1 MKRVTCHPR
10 VPAARRVALTVLA
23 TTIGLLLALVVVT
36 AQAPPDFDSSYK
48 TGPQYADLDDVI
60 HYTIVA
66 VNTGGPVQNVV
77 LSDSLPSGV
86 QFIPGSCTY
95 VYDGQSWNCGDL
107 HQMWQA
113 NFASG
118 DRITTT
124 LAVRVTAST
133 AQWPLVNRAYLSWNG
148 GQKEM
153 VFTTTVGTP
162 PPDFSL
168 SYKTGPHY
176 AKTGDV
182 IAYTIVAVNTGGP
195 VQSVVLSDTL
205 PSLVDFVPGSCR
217 YIYDGQSWNCGDLGQ
232 IWQRNFASGDSI
244 TTTFAVTVTA
254 STVTWPLENCAY
266 LSWDGSQEEM
276 CFTTRVADYIPDFT
290 SSYKTGPLF
299 AEIDDEIRYTIV
311 AVNTGEAAQN
321 VVLSDTVPSGLHF
334 VAGSC
339 TYIYAG
345 QSWSCDS
352 LAPDQMWQRDLASGA
367 RITTTFAVTV
377 AAGTGT
383 AVLPV
388 KNCAYLS
395 WGGVQHPQCFTTTLN
410 PLYIYLPVVLR
421 NL

>member
-133 AQWPLVNRAYLSWNG
+133 AQWPLVNRAYLSWDG
-148 GQKEM
+148 DQKE
-153 VFTTTVGTP
+153 VIFTTTVGTP
-162 PPDFSL
+162 LPDFSL
-168 SYKTGPHY
+168 SDKTGTHY

-195 VQSVVLSDTL
+195 VQNVVLSDTL

-217 YIYDGQSWNCGDLGQ
+217 YTYDGQSWDCGGLDQ
-232 IWQRNFASGDSI
+232 IWQRNFATGDRI
-244 TTTFAVTVTA
+244 TTTFAVTVAAGTLQ
-254 STVTWPLENCAY
+254 WPLENCAY

-276 CFTTRVADYIPDFT
+276 CFTTRVAESVPDFS
-290 SSYKTGPLF
+290 SSYKNN
-299 AEIDDEIRYTIV
+299 R
-311 AVNTGEAAQN
+311 
-321 VVLSDTVPSGLHF
+321 
-334 VAGSC
+334 C
-339 TYIYAG
+339 
-345 QSWSCDS
+345 
-352 LAPDQMWQRDLASGA
+352 
-367 RITTTFAVTV
+367 
-377 AAGTGT
+377 
-383 AVLPV
+383 
-388 KNCAYLS
+388 
-395 WGGVQHPQCFTTTLN
+395 
-410 PLYIYLPVVLR
+410 
-421 NL
+421 

>member
-1 MKRVTCHPR
+1 MKRVTYCPR

-23 TTIGLLLALVVVT
+23 TAIGLLLALVVVT

-48 TGPQYADLDDVI
+48 TGPQYADLGDVI

-95 VYDGQSWNCGDL
+95 TYDGQSWNCGDL

-133 AQWPLVNRAYLSWNG
+133 AQWPLVNRAYLSWDG

-182 IAYTIVAVNTGGP
+182 IAYTIVAVNAGGP
-195 VQSVVLSDTL
+195 VQNVVLSDTL

-217 YIYDGQSWNCGDLGQ
+217 YSYDGQSWACGGLDQL
-232 IWQRNFASGDSI
+232 WQRNFATGDRI

-254 STVTWPLENCAY
+254 GTATLPLKNCAY
-266 LSWDGSQEEM
+266 LSWDGSQEEI
-276 CFTTRVADYIPDFT
+276 CFTTRVAESVPDFT

-299 AEIDDEIRYTIV
+299 AETQDEIWYTIV
-311 AVNTGEAAQN
+311 AVNTGEEAQG
-321 VVLSDTVPSGLHF
+321 VVLSDTLPSELQF

-339 TYIYAG
+339 TYTDDG
-345 QSWSCDS
+345 QHHHNCTHG
-352 LAPDQMWQRDLASGA
+352 LDQMWQRTLATGD
-367 RITTTFAVTV
+367 RITTTFAATTTV
-377 AAGTGT
+377 GTPQW
-383 AVLPV
+383 PV
-388 KNCAYLS
+388 ENCAYLS
-395 WGGVQHPQCFTTTLN
+395 WGGIQHPQCFTTTLN
-410 PLYIYLPVVLR
+410 PLYLYLPVVMR
-421 NL
+421 SA

>member
-1 MKRVTCHPR
+1 MKRATYRPR
-10 VPAARRVALTVLA
+10 VPAAGRVGLTILA
-23 TTIGLLLALVVVT
+23 TAVGLLLALVVVT
-36 AQAPPDFDSSYK
+36 AQASPDFDSSYK

-60 HYTIVA
+60 YYTIVA

-77 LSDSLPSGV
+77 LSDTLPSGV

-107 HQMWQA
+107 HQVWQA

-124 LAVRVTAST
+124 LAVRVTA
-133 AQWPLVNRAYLSWNG
+133 
-148 GQKEM
+148 
-153 VFTTTVGTP
+153 GT
-162 PPDFSL
+162 L
-168 SYKTGPHY
+168 
-176 AKTGDV
+176 
-182 IAYTIVAVNTGGP
+182 
-195 VQSVVLSDTL
+195 LL
-205 PSLVDFVPGSCR
+205 
-217 YIYDGQSWNCGDLGQ
+217 
-232 IWQRNFASGDSI
+232 
-244 TTTFAVTVTA
+244 
-254 STVTWPLENCAY
+254 PLENCAY
-266 LSWDGSQEEM
+266 LSWDSDQEEI
-276 CFTTRVADYIPDFT
+276 CFTTRVAESVPDFT

-299 AEIDDEIRYTIV
+299 AELDDEIRYTIV
-311 AVNTGEAAQN
+311 AVNTGEAVQN
-321 VVLSDTVPSGLHF
+321 VVLSDTLPPELHF

-345 QSWSCDS
+345 QPWGCDS
-352 LAPDQMWQRDLASGA
+352 LAPDQMWRKNLARDA

-383 AVLPV
+383 ARWPV

-421 NL
+421 NS